1 MFLTWDLST
10 WQAGP
15 NLIILLRSVSTWSI
29 TKNNVS
35 RVSTVDYAKMR
46 GLSDSDIWLGSDL
59 GVKKALIKLTG
70 NADINDGS
78 QLDSQAVKPWRS
90 YLTFQCWNLLS

>member
-35 RVSTVDYAKMR
+35 RVSTVDPYGTIMSINF
-46 GLSDSDIWLGSDL
+46 G
-59 GVKKALIKLTG
+59 KKLMLFGAISVSALMILISLITLT
-70 NADINDGS
+70 S
-78 QLDSQAVKPWRS
+78 S
-90 YLTFQCWNLLS
+90 YSYFLKFLIILMATS